1 MEWAKLIGGWIFSW
15 PAAAVIVALTLRSQ
29 IAQWLQTITDLRAGP
44 VRITRQLE
52 AVAKAGEST
61 LDLVS
66 QMIVLLGESRMTE
79 VRVTLKTVGAVFDE
93 DDKKKMFEQIAA
105 IEGLLNK
112 IEGTRG
118 RGRKPVSGS

>member
-1 MEWAKLIGGWIFSW
+1 M
-15 PAAAVIVALTLRSQ
+15 
-29 IAQWLQTITDLRAGP
+29 
-44 VRITRQLE
+44 
-52 AVAKAGEST
+52 
-61 LDLVS
+61 VS
-66 QMIVLLGESRMTE
+66 QMIVLLGESRTTE
-79 VRVTLKTVGAVFDE
+79 LRVTLKTVGAIFDE